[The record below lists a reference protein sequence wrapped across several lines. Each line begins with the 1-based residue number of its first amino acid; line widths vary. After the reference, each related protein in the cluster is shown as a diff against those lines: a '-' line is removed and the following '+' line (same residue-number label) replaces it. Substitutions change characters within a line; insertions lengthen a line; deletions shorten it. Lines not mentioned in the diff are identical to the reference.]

1 MHCLLGFLRNRLAPI
16 NQIPPEILGLI
27 PDFLDIWEKERDI
40 IALTQVCRAWREIF
54 TSRSSLWTRLDC
66 KGPEK
71 TEVYLKRSKSSPIDL
86 AVHYSGQGLFPYDS
100 LFRVIPH
107 ALGRLRS
114 LHFNVSLI
122 ERLDD
127 ITARLSHPAPLLEAL
142 SMETAWSVLPP
153 TLFAGDLS
161 SLCKLQLR
169 TTITDLP
176 WRNMVNLLSFDMG
189 RMHNNQSAK
198 ISVNQLL
205 DFLESAPRLS
215 KINLCYAT
223 DPTSCG
229 QDGRLVSLANL
240 REMEID
246 DEGPCS
252 SLLDHLLIPVGARLR
267 TNTRSTRAEDHFP
280 RSLGNLNNLPNFTK
294 IILTFWELVLRME
307 FTGPNGEVD
316 VVSDPP
322 QPSDPLWI
330 LDCLALLDTS
340 NTEQL
345 KVVGNN
351 LPSASAIYQALSP
364 MRNLHTLTFGECNN
378 PFNVIHS
385 LSPPLQPSSIVICP
399 KLERIDF
406 YRVANNEKGIIQG
419 VVGMAASRASRGARL
434 KTVRIHTRR
443 DIREPEGVSEL
454 RKYVLHV
461 EHHPGWEI

>member
-27 PDFLDIWEKERDI
+27 PDFLNIWERERDI
-40 IALTQVCRAWREIF
+40 IALTHVCRAWREIF
-54 TSRSSLWTRLDC
+54 TSRPSLWNNLDLYREDT
-66 KGPEK
+66 EK
-71 TEVYLKRSKSSPIDL
+71 TEVYLKRSKSSPIDVSL
-86 AVHYSGQGLFPYDS
+86 CYRGRGPFPRDS
-100 LFRVIPH
+100 LFQIIPH

-114 LHFNVSLI
+114 LHFNAGAI

-161 SLCKLQLR
+161 SLYELR
-169 TTITDLP
+169 LRSTITDLP
-176 WRNMVNLLSFDMG
+176 WRNMVNLLSFDMCWMG
-189 RMHNNQSAK
+189 DSPMGK
-198 ISVNQLL
+198 TSVNQLL

-215 KINLCYAT
+215 KITLCDAT

-229 QDGRLVSLANL
+229 QDGRLVSLTSL
-240 REMEID
+240 REMKIY
-246 DEGPCS
+246 DESSCS
-252 SLLDHLLIPVGARLR
+252 PLLDHLLIPVGAWLK
-267 TNTRSTRAEDHFP
+267 TNHFP
-280 RSLGNLNNLPNFTK
+280 GSLDNLGNLPNFAMIT
-294 IILTFWELVLRME
+294 LSFWEHALRME
-307 FTGPNGEVD
+307 FTGPNGEVY
-316 VVSDPP
+316 VESGPP

-340 NTEQL
+340 NTEKL

-364 MRNLHTLTFGECNN
+364 MRRLRTLTFGECSN
-378 PFNVIHS
+378 PLAFIRS
-385 LSPPLQPSSIVICP
+385 LSPPLQPPSVVICP
-399 KLERIDF
+399 KLEEINF
-406 YRVANNEKGIIQG
+406 YRVADDEKETIRG

-434 KTVRIHTRR
+434 KTVRIHTHFH
-443 DIREPEGVSEL
+443 IYEPKGVSEL